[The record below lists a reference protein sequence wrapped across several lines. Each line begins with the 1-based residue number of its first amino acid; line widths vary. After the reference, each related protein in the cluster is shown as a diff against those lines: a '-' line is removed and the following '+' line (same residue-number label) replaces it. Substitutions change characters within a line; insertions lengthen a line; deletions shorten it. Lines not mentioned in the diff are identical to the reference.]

1 LSNSDATI
9 TRTELI
15 KRAFRRI
22 GIWTP
27 STNDLSNAVGLLNDV
42 VKMIDVH
49 GKWLWA
55 IDNTPT
61 ALTISSGTQSYS
73 VGTAPTGIAS
83 YILELIRMELVIG
96 TALFPLRIIDK
107 DESVKS
113 WERESSANGQP
124 YLCYLEKRA
133 PMSAQKI
140 WVYPSPNANYSAQ
153 YTYRRRLYD
162 FDNASDN
169 PDFPQDWNQ
178 RLAVILAFHLAP
190 EYGYPEEKLGTLKT
204 LADEALKGGIAAN
217 TEERDS
223 VSVPVEYF

>member
-1 LSNSDATI
+1 MSNSDATI

-27 STNDLSNAVGLLNDV
+27 STNDLINAAALLND
-42 VKMIDVH
+42 KMKEIDTQ

-61 ALTISSGTQSYS
+61 LLSIVSGTQSYS

-83 YILELIRMELVIG
+83 YILELARMELIIG

-107 DESVKS
+107 DESLKS

-124 YLCYLEKRA
+124 YLCFLEKKA
-133 PMSAQKI
+133 SMADQKI
-140 WVYPSPNANYSAQ
+140 WVYPNPSANFSAQ
-153 YTYRRRLYD
+153 YTYRRRLFD

-169 PDFPQDWNQ
+169 PDMPSDWNQ
-178 RLAVILAFHLAP
+178 KLVKILAFELAP
-190 EYGYPEEKLGTLKT
+190 EYGYPEEKLGALKQM
-204 LADEALKGGIAAN
+204 ADEALKEGKAAN
-217 TEERDS
+217 SEERDS
-223 VSVPVEYF
+223 IPIPVEYF